1 MLRTFT
7 RWTASAA
14 VLMLFALPAH
24 ADPIL
29 IVYRVDTRPPTEVFL
44 HGISGRGQRM
54 DVLAHALGGSCD
66 EVDPA
71 RASMWVSTS
80 AERGEAI
87 GFIYDH
93 IAQLSGGARM
103 WMYTIR
109 PDVTYFY
116 VPSMLRQAAEAGDRN
131 LHGYTPQHAGIIDHL
146 LRNSRIV
153 GEAEVLTHFIA
164 PANILSATPVSFDVN
179 NGIQVGAVEPNP
191 NYVDLDTFPMAEV
204 DNLAAFVPHA
214 SIRLDLLGN
223 NGGPSTSDQCA
234 MTCDGAGS
242 ASSFT
247 AAQRS
252 ALSLTCNLPKRASPA
267 VLDIILGY

>member
-1 MLRTFT
+1 
-7 RWTASAA
+7 
-14 VLMLFALPAH
+14 MLFVLPAH

-29 IVYRVDTRPPTEVFL
+29 IVYRVDTQPPDVVFH
-44 HGISGRGQRM
+44 HGISGYGQRM

-66 EVDPA
+66 ETDRA

-80 AERGEAI
+80 TEHSEAV

-93 IAQLSGGARM
+93 ISQLSGGARM
-103 WMYTIR
+103 WIYTIR
-109 PDVTYFY
+109 PDLTYFY
-116 VPSMLRQAAEAGDRN
+116 VPSILRQAAEAGDRN
-131 LHGYTPQHAGIIDHL
+131 QLGYTPQHAGIIDHL

-153 GEAEVLTHFIA
+153 DEAEVLTHFVA
-164 PANILSATPVSFDVN
+164 PANILNATPVTFDVS
-179 NGIQVGAVEPNP
+179 NGLQAGVTVTNP
-191 NYVDLDTFPMAEV
+191 NYLDLTTFAMSEV
-204 DNLAAFVPHA
+204 DNLTAFVPPA

-234 MTCDGAGS
+234 MTCDGAGA

-252 ALSLTCNLPKRASPA
+252 ALSLACDMPKRASPA